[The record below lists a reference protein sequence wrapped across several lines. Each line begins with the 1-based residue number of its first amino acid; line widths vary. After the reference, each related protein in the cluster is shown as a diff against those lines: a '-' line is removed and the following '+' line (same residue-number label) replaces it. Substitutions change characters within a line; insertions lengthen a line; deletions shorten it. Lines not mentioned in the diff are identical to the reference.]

1 MDVPSSP
8 VRAWTAQLLA
18 AEAAADP
25 PTSQSHMAAA
35 VRVADKLR
43 VSLTRFVGQDG
54 FTALQRRAVAL
65 ARADVPSLRTV
76 KVTAEGRLEGI
87 EEVDNSGEAASAI
100 TSRLLGLFVT
110 FIGEQ
115 LTLSLLRE
123 AFPDAVREITGE
135 KPEDL
140 Q

>member
-1 MDVPSSP
+1 
-8 VRAWTAQLLA
+8 
-18 AEAAADP
+18 
-25 PTSQSHMAAA
+25 MAAA

-110 FIGEQ
+110 FIGEP